1 MESPARLADEPTW
14 NLVGERVALGPL
26 HAAMLPLFVRWL
38 NDFEVTCTLA
48 LGMRPMTREAEQA
61 YYKNGVIGRG
71 SSKLLEARRPIPS
84 NSTVSELCENCRKPW
99 VTIGRYRFR

>member
-61 YYKNGVIGRG
+61 WYERASLDRGDSVQFVIYER
-71 SSKLLEARRPIPS
+71 ATRRPVG
-84 NSTVSELCENCRKPW
+84 TTDLRDVDHQHGTAE
-99 VTIGRYRFR
+99 